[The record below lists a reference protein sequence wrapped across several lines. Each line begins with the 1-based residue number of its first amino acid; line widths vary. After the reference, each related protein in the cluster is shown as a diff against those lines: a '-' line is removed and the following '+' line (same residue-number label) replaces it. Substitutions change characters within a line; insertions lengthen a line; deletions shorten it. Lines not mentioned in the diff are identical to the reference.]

1 MNKPYFCRNLFLID
15 WSHKRLK
22 NTIDLLLFYGEHFY
36 GFSKSD
42 LWKRRNKKKL
52 SFYNKHFEVLWSLVL
67 YILWRF
73 VLPLKNSYYDYIPYM
88 NKTLPTLGNEKE
100 QQQIKLY
107 EKLSGENSLK
117 AEKGSKWK
125 RGTL

>member
-1 MNKPYFCRNLFLID
+1 MDFRKVIYENVEI
-15 WSHKRLK
+15 
-22 NTIDLLLFYGEHFY
+22 
-36 GFSKSD
+36 
-42 LWKRRNKKKL
+42 KKKL
-52 SFYNKHFEVLWSLVL
+52 SFYNKHIYIYDHGHFEVLWSLVL

-73 VLPLKNSYYDYIPYM
+73 VLPLKNSYYNYIPYM